1 MLKNFINKYLLLSAG
16 DYVDGWGEFNI
27 NLILF
32 AITIGF
38 CAAAF
43 VISYRKRHTAILL
56 RQLFRHNATS
66 EAAAKTLSEL
76 RLNDNKGLI
85 RALKSDSG
93 DIKKL
98 VKRVGEKVYTYEE
111 FVALQKKKL
120 PTEEDIDFSSA
131 RFYLNEETTSRAK
144 RIYETETPSY
154 VRTTLLCVFMF
165 AMFFIICFS
174 MPEILTVINKFISK

>member
-1 MLKNFINKYLLLSAG
+1 MKKFIDKYLLLSAG
-16 DYVDGWGEFNI
+16 DYVDGWGDFNI
-27 NLILF
+27 NLFLL
-32 AITIGF
+32 AITAGF
-38 CAAAF
+38 CIAAF
-43 VISYRKRHTAILL
+43 IISYRKRHTAIML

-66 EAAAKTLSEL
+66 EEAAKTLTEL
-76 RLNDNKGLI
+76 RLNGNKGLM
-85 RALKSDSG
+85 RALRSDSG
-93 DIKKL
+93 DLKKM

-154 VRTTLLCVFMF
+154 IRTTLLCVFMV
-165 AMFFIICFS
+165 AVFFIICFS
-174 MPEILTVINKFISK
+174 MPEILSAINSIISK